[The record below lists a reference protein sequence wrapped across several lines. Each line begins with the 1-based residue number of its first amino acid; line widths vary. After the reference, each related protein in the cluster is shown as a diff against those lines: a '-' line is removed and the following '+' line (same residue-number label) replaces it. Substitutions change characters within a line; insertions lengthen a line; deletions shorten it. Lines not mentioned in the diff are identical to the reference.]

1 MSYIC
6 HICLIFRY
14 LNWEHRHC
22 LRDANQRSLWN
33 HNSWRDGRSDLI
45 PSPKLTPSVLS
56 ATATASEQKVETLET
71 LIVTLG
77 WKKMSGY
84 HFQKWNM
91 SERSQESMNI
101 MNYLFHVGTRTCS
114 LSSLVAL
121 SFSTSLELQ
130 DLQAGPVDS
139 GTWATIRTTDVWQ
152 CISRQID
159 IYISISGSK
168 SLYLIS
174 CNHIYT
180 SLYVCNCVYK
190 RRDIPYILIQ
200 WAVSLVLRR
209 TPCREG

>member
-1 MSYIC
+1 MSYIYV
-6 HICLIFRY
+6 IYVSFSDISIGNIVIVEMRTK
-14 LNWEHRHC
+14 EVSETTTRGG
-22 LRDANQRSLWN
+22 RDW
-33 HNSWRDGRSDLI
+33 RSD
-45 PSPKLTPSVLS
+45 PRNFTSVLS
-56 ATATASEQKVETLET
+56 ATATALEQKVETLET
-71 LIVTLG
+71 HSNFG
-77 WKKMSGY
+77 MEKMSGY

-200 WAVSLVLRR
+200 
-209 TPCREG
+209 